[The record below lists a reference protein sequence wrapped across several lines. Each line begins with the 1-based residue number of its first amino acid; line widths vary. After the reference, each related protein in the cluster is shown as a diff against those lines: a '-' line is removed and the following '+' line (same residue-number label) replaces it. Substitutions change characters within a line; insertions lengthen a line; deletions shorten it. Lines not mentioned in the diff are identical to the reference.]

1 MKYTTKSLALLL
13 IIVLTISATIGKK
26 TKKSTPKADDLSNHF
41 GTNVNSEMF
50 GPHPQQFVNLRR
62 EGVAPG
68 VPVTPITNFHEEI
81 NPKAVTSG
89 NFDNTSFDANK
100 IIKPEIATPKAEIN
114 SKIRHE
120 AVVKTPVHL
129 GNQYEEKTV
138 TTLNRVDGKVDSK
151 TVTVEKPIIGVMN
164 NVREVET
171 NHQTMVNVLTGQVI
185 DPTKKAELHGLGF

>member
-1 MKYTTKSLALLL
+1 MKYTIKSLALLL
-13 IIVLTISATIGKK
+13 IIVLSISETIA
-26 TKKSTPKADDLSNHF
+26 KKSTPKAEDLSNHF
-41 GTNVNSEMF
+41 GTNVNSDMF

-68 VPVTPITNFHEEI
+68 VPVAPITNFHKEI
-81 NPKAVTSG
+81 NPKEVTSG

-129 GNQYEEKTV
+129 GNQYEEKTI

-151 TVTVEKPIIGVMN
+151 TVIVEKPIIGIKN
-164 NVREVET
+164 ELKNVVT
-171 NHQTMVNVLTGQVI
+171 DHKTVVDLSSGKLVKSNSG
-185 DPTKKAELHGLGF
+185 KSYLGI